1 MSEWV
6 DDLERLAELR
16 GKGLL
21 SEEEYEASKRRLIKN
36 TDRPA
41 PRPRPRP
48 PRVPP
53 KRPASPR
60 PLPLG
65 PSIPLA
71 LAGVLMLVGA
81 IYPEAWSVRDETG
94 VAWEVGLPVLSAHDT
109 WEMMIEGF
117 WVVQRGLVLVLCL
130 ILALL
135 PFRRQWMAWI
145 PFGVFLA
152 LWAPGRLFYW
162 SIDSVWILVE
172 HRGFLPV
179 FLPWFAVYPSTLGS
193 VLLAVVLGV
202 RLRMPLGA
210 SLIGVLIGAV
220 VIRLFDPSYFHVLVE
235 LPEEGSDVIWTF
247 LGNGGWV
254 FSLPVLLAVGSL
266 VALSRHEAGRWAAGL
281 YFVLLV
287 AIDIVG
293 SSIVVSEIE
302 QPLWVQALGS
312 GATYIWIA
320 IWAMLGL
327 SIGQPDRFPEPDTPP
342 EAESPTPAA

>member
-21 SEEEYEASKRRLIKN
+21 SEEEYEASKRRLIKSD
-36 TDRPA
+36 DRPA

-48 PRVPP
+48 ARVPP

-81 IYPEAWSVRDETG
+81 IYPQAWSVRDETG
-94 VAWEVGLPVLSAHDT
+94 VVWEVGLPVLSANDN
-109 WEMMIEGF
+109 WEMLTEGF
-117 WVVQRGLVLVLCL
+117 WVMRGGLGLVLCL

-145 PFGVFLA
+145 PFGVVVA
-152 LWAPGRLFYW
+152 L
-162 SIDSVWILVE
+162 SVMGIVTQWFAYGFDLIE
-172 HRGFLPV
+172 HRGIIHFI
-179 FLPWFAVYPSTLGS
+179 PWLFGIPAMLSGVT
-193 VLLAVVLGV
+193 LAVVLGV
-202 RLRMPLGA
+202 RLRRPLGA

-220 VIRLFDPSYFHVLVE
+220 VLRCFQPSFFRLLIQVS
-235 LPEEGSDVIWTF
+235 EEGTDVIWTGGG
-247 LGNGGWV
+247 LGA
-254 FSLPVLLAVGSL
+254 LRALLAVLLAMGSL
-266 VALSRHEAGRWAAGL
+266 VALSRHEVGRWAAGL
-281 YFVLLV
+281 YFALIVV
-287 AIDIVG
+287 IDIAAT
-293 SSIVVSEIE
+293 SIELSEFE
-302 QPLWVQALGS
+302 QPLWVQALWSGS
-312 GATYIWIA
+312 HYIWIA
-320 IWAMLGL
+320 SWATLGL
-327 SIGQPDRFPEPDTPP
+327 SIGQPDRFPEPDAPP